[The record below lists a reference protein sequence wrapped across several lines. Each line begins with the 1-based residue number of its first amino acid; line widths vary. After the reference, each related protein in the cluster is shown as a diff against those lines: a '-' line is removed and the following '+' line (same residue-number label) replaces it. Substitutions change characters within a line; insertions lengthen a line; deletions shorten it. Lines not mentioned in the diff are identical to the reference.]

1 MALVYKFL
9 LLCFLLI
16 FVPPAIAQTSFR
28 PRALVLPVQK
38 NAAVF
43 QYVTQIKQR
52 TPLVPVKLAVHLG
65 GNLLW
70 VDCEKGYVSSTNKT
84 ARCGSAQCN
93 LIGPVAC
100 GGGICGEFPSN
111 PISNTGTFG
120 SIRIDVVSVQSTN
133 GRHPGRGVTVPNF
146 IFLCGSEFVLQG
158 LAPGVTGI
166 AALGRTK
173 TALPLQ
179 LAAAFSLNRK
189 FAICLSPSARSNG
202 VIIIG
207 DGPYVL
213 LPNVDVSKSLTYTP
227 LLINQVN
234 TEGGFLGTPSNEY
247 FIGVKSIK
255 VGGKAIPLNTT
266 LLSIDSE
273 GIGGTKFS
281 TAVPYTVLETSI
293 YKALLQAFV
302 NAMPTK
308 VTRVAPVAP
317 FGACFNSRDI
327 GSSRLG
333 PSVPQID
340 LVLQNSKVFWSI
352 IGANSIVRV
361 SNDVSCLGFVDGGV
375 TPKTS
380 IVIGGHQLDN
390 NLVQFDIAT
399 SRLGFSNSLLLQ
411 RTMCSNF
418 NFTST

>member
-1 MALVYKFL
+1 MALSYKFL

-16 FVPPAIAQTSFR
+16 FVSPAIAQTSFR
-28 PRALVLPVQK
+28 PKALVLPVLK

-52 TPLVPVKLAVHLG
+52 TPLVPVKLVVHLG

-84 ARCGSAQCN
+84 ARCGSAQCH
-93 LIGPVAC
+93 LIGLVAC
-100 GGGICGEFPSN
+100 GGGKCGDFPNN
-111 PISNTGTFG
+111 PISNTGTIG
-120 SIRIDVVSVQSTN
+120 DIRIDVVSVQSTN
-133 GRHPGRGVTVPNF
+133 GRNPGRGVTVPNF
-146 IFLCGSEFVLQG
+146 IFLCGSEFVLRG
-158 LAPGVTGI
+158 LAPGVT
-166 AALGRTK
+166 
-173 TALPLQ
+173 
-179 LAAAFSLNRK
+179 
-189 FAICLSPSARSNG
+189 ARSNG

-255 VGGKAIPLNTT
+255 VGRKAIPLNTT
-266 LLSIDSE
+266 LLSIDSD

-281 TAVPYTVLETSI
+281 ASVPYTALETSF

-333 PSVPQID
+333 PSVPQI
-340 LVLQNSKVFWSI
+340 SFCRIAKCS
-352 IGANSIVRV
+352 GASSEQIQ
-361 SNDVSCLGFVDGGV
+361 SSG
-375 TPKTS
+375 S
-380 IVIGGHQLDN
+380 
-390 NLVQFDIAT
+390 A
-399 SRLGFSNSLLLQ
+399 
-411 RTMCSNF
+411 TMCLA
-418 NFTST
+418 